1 MSRTTVRVLACR
13 LRAAL
18 GAGRAGEAGQSLLE
32 FAFVLPML
40 LILIIGMVEFA
51 RLYQHYQTITDAARE
66 GARLGVIAA
75 EDHDAAD
82 KPALVFGVIRDAL
95 SRNGVDVTGA
105 TEQNVLKDACA
116 PPSGSTSVVQ
126 IYLCGVGPPAERGEP
141 ATVVIRAPYEFQFL
155 SPFIGWATGERTLTL
170 ATSTVMRTE

>member
-1 MSRTTVRVLACR
+1 MNRTAPWPVARR

-18 GAGRAGEAGQSLLE
+18 GAGRAGESGQSLLE

-51 RLYQHYQTITDAARE
+51 RLYQQYQAITDAARE
-66 GARLGVIAA
+66 GARIGVIAA
-75 EDHDAAD
+75 EDHKPAE
-82 KPALVFGVIRDAL
+82 KPALVEAAIKSAL
-95 SRNGVDVTGA
+95 TRNGLAASEPAVSVP
-105 TEQNVLKDACA
+105 KDACA
-116 PPSGSTSVVQ
+116 PPTGSTSVVQ
-126 IYLCGVGPPAERGEP
+126 IYLCGVGPPAQRGEP

-155 SPFIGWATGERTLTL
+155 GPFIGWATGDRTLTL